1 MPLSHKST
9 YQKVRT
15 IFQLMRNVECT
26 FTRAHDTMGS
36 QEKGGHTTL
45 NYKLKLGE
53 GGRILPLI
61 S

>member
-1 MPLSHKST
+1 
-9 YQKVRT
+9 
-15 IFQLMRNVECT
+15 MRNVECT